1 MIKEL
6 VVDWSASLDMQRALD
21 QGCAYCVTRRIRGEE
36 RQRLVVTRAS
46 PNVLETS
53 RRGFEIIRMQP
64 EVVEGMDVL
73 KFLYRPF
80 GKTWILGGL
89 AQQGLPASHGSIAKT
104 YGAKCARLLAS
115 TRVLVVGAGRAGSA
129 VIGGLLQ
136 AGFLHI
142 TCVDPDLVEE
152 RNTILTAYDAA
163 TLGRPK
169 VDILAALAQSNG
181 AVYVPVQQDIV
192 DFARPRTRDGE
203 LFSRLADFDLAF
215 SAVDRASPRAS
226 LAAAC
231 SISGVP
237 MIDVGTSVT
246 PSRDRSQPPSMQG
259 RILVTIPG
267 RECHLCLR
275 EALDPQT
282 CQAELDGRMPA
293 YAGDATFSR
302 LLGTQAV
309 LEAIGLFAGGD
320 RANSNQV
327 IISLGSN
334 RQMVTRSRRTRV
346 SSTCRYCRPNP
357 GGDDRARTGSAN
369 EDGCLAGVFWFI
381 TVLGAGATMG
391 LGIAVHWWFFVSSA
405 GLLLLGMALLIGSA
419 EVERRRS

>member
-1 MIKEL
+1 
-6 VVDWSASLDMQRALD
+6 
-21 QGCAYCVTRRIRGEE
+21 
-36 RQRLVVTRAS
+36 
-46 PNVLETS
+46 
-53 RRGFEIIRMQP
+53 
-64 EVVEGMDVL
+64 
-73 KFLYRPF
+73 
-80 GKTWILGGL
+80 
-89 AQQGLPASHGSIAKT
+89 
-104 YGAKCARLLAS
+104 
-115 TRVLVVGAGRAGSA
+115 
-129 VIGGLLQ
+129 
-136 AGFLHI
+136 
-142 TCVDPDLVEE
+142 
-152 RNTILTAYDAA
+152 
-163 TLGRPK
+163 
-169 VDILAALAQSNG
+169 
-181 AVYVPVQQDIV
+181 
-192 DFARPRTRDGE
+192 
-203 LFSRLADFDLAF
+203 
-215 SAVDRASPRAS
+215 
-226 LAAAC
+226 
-231 SISGVP
+231 

-320 RANSNQV
+320 RTNSNQL